1 MLEKIKQKISLL
13 LPSRGRIEK
22 LRLLLKN
29 LESQTCDLNK
39 LEIILLLDDDDVESH
54 AVGHDQLNIKKIIQA
69 RSSMG
74 QYNTNCFE
82 ASSGD
87 IIILINDDML
97 IQTQGW
103 DEKIREFDAKF
114 SDKVYLAYPND
125 LFKGKCTFPILSR
138 KTCEL
143 LKYPFPIQY
152 KGAFIDTHLFDIFER
167 LRKKGFNRT
176 IFLEDVVFEHRHYRS
191 GKAQFD
197 LTYKNRNRFGDDQ
210 VFVDLIA
217 MRQENA
223 KTLLAQIEG
232 SEYRLQTLNASSIS
246 LYQGSIFF
254 LPFKLVAAFFK
265 DYSLPL
271 KWRSY
276 LSLYFFARTVFF
288 KFSSSKK
295 QLVNEV

>member
-1 MLEKIKQKISLL
+1 MIRARISLI
-13 LPSRGRIEK
+13 LPSRGRVSLLNRLFENIYEKTSFIERVE
-22 LRLLLKN
+22 L
-29 LESQTCDLNK
+29 
-39 LEIILLLDDDDVESH
+39 ILLLDDDDVDSH
-54 AVGHDQLNIKKIIQA
+54 AVEYDRLNIKKIIQP
-69 RSSMG
+69 RSTMG

-82 ASSGD
+82 ASTGD

-97 IQTQGW
+97 IQTSDW

-114 SDKVYLAYPND
+114 PDKVYLAYPND
-125 LFKGKCTFPILSR
+125 LFKGKCTFPVLSR

-176 IFLEDVVFEHRHYRS
+176 IFLEDVVFEHCHYRS
-191 GKAQFD
+191 GKAKFD

-210 VFVDLIA
+210 VFVDLISL
-217 MRQENA
+217 RQENA
-223 KTLLAQIEG
+223 RSLLAQIHCEKYIDG
-232 SEYRLQTLNASSIS
+232 SSKKQSVN
-246 LYQGSIFF
+246 LYQGHIFS
-254 LPFKLVAAFFK
+254 LPFKLLDAFFK
-265 DYSLPL
+265 DFSLPL

-276 LSLYFFARTVFF
+276 LSVYFFVRTVFY

-295 QLVNEV
+295 